1 MTEET
6 RPRILL
12 IEDFEPVA
20 RVTALALERN
30 GFSVV
35 LAASLAEAD
44 QHLQNPEP
52 FDVVIADARLGD
64 GLGIEWAKR
73 RVPLPWK
80 LVLVSG
86 GSMED
91 EIAAFPEPA
100 KIRFMQ
106 KPFSGLDLAK
116 CVRAL
121 MRPGT
126 ASEGGS

>member
-1 MTEET
+1 MTEEK

-20 RVTALALERN
+20 RVTAVALERH

-35 LAASLAEAD
+35 LAASLADAD
-44 QHLQNPEP
+44 RSLLNPEP
-52 FDVVIADARLGD
+52 FNAVIADARLGD
-64 GLGIEWAKR
+64 GLGIDWAKR
-73 RVPLPWK
+73 HVPLPWK

-86 GSMED
+86 GPMED

-106 KPFSGLDLAK
+106 KPFAGADLAK
-116 CVRAL
+116 CLRAL
-121 MRPGT
+121 LQPGT